1 MEYSP
6 EQTIFWDITPTQ
18 THLKQEIIPNM
29 FSDYSGVKLEINN
42 KNKWEIPKYLEIRQ
56 QTSEKQ
62 RVKQTSQDKLSHF

>member
-1 MEYSP
+1 
-6 EQTIFWDITPTQ
+6 
-18 THLKQEIIPNM
+18 M